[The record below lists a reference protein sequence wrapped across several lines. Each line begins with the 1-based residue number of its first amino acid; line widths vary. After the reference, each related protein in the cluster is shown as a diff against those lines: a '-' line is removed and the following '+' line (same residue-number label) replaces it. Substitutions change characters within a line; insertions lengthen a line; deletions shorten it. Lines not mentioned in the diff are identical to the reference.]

1 MFKGVKGIVILFVI
15 YAIVLIC
22 CDYLDIITKLGLSV
36 SLWSGFVTGIFPIAL
51 TIYLWKVEEKDR
63 KAEIKEES
71 RFQQKLILQGT
82 YIEYFENLLEQIR
95 NFTIYIECYLL
106 SEETILGKKLS
117 TEEKAKSLI
126 KDIASYASE
135 KEIWKLNYRI
145 YPFKCID
152 IDIFDYEYN
161 GNKIN
166 LRAFMP
172 YINISNQLSTI
183 LNSRKNYV
191 SMNSVYTYE
200 DIDEEEKIE
209 IAIKLLKNKKNIKE
223 LYRLLNYLKDDI
235 EKRIAF
241 DIK

>member
-1 MFKGVKGIVILFVI
+1 M
-15 YAIVLIC
+15 
-22 CDYLDIITKLGLSV
+22 
-36 SLWSGFVTGIFPIAL
+36 WSGFVTGIFPIAL

-71 RFQQKLILQGT
+71 RFQPKLILQGT
-82 YIEYFENLLEQIR
+82 YIEYFENLLEQTR

-135 KEIWKLNYRI
+135 KEIWNLNYRI

-191 SMNSVYTYE
+191 SMNSVYAYE

-209 IAIKLLKNKKNIKE
+209 IAIKLLKNKKDIKE